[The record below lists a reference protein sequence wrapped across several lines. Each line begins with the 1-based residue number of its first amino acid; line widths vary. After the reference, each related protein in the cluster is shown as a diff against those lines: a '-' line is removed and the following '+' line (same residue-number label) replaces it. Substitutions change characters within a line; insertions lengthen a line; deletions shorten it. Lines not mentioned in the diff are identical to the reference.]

1 MNYIKRTYRELEDL
15 YKNIKYIDSR
25 LQQINCE
32 WEEILEEI
40 KNTNF
45 NAIEGVELYKKTQE
59 FLQER
64 RLLKMQKEELDIQF
78 RLLGGK
84 SKLKH
89 LKDNIIFKPK
99 KNSKDGK
106 NHRNYEYF
114 KNFKPEIKEKLE
126 NVYHVKKR

>member
-1 MNYIKRTYRELEDL
+1 MNYIKRIYKELEDL

-40 KNTNF
+40 KDTNF

-64 RLLKMQKEELDIQF
+64 RLLKIQKEELDIQF

-84 SKLKH
+84 SKLQH

-106 NHRNYEYF
+106 NYRNYEYF

>member
-1 MNYIKRTYRELEDL
+1 MNYIKRIYKELEDL

-40 KNTNF
+40 KDTNF

-106 NHRNYEYF
+106 NYRNYEYF

>member
-1 MNYIKRTYRELEDL
+1 MNYIKRTYKELEDL

-40 KNTNF
+40 KDTNF

-84 SKLKH
+84 SKLQH

-99 KNSKDGK
+99 KNSKDGR
-106 NHRNYEYF
+106 NYRNYEYF
-114 KNFKPEIKEKLE
+114 KNFKPEIKEKLK

>member
-32 WEEILEEI
+32 WKEILEEI

-45 NAIEGVELYKKTQE
+45 NAIEGVELYKKTQK

-64 RLLKMQKEELDIQF
+64 RLLKIQKEELDIQF

-84 SKLKH
+84 SKLQH

-106 NHRNYEYF
+106 NYRNYEYF

>member
-1 MNYIKRTYRELEDL
+1 MNYIKRIYKELEDL

-40 KNTNF
+40 KDTNF

-106 NHRNYEYF
+106 NYRNYEYF
-114 KNFKPEIKEKLE
+114 KNFNPEIKEKLE